1 MHIGMQYEDLLNVK
15 AIDIHINNLYCKISE
30 KDNAAKLHFKNDKM
44 YKALKNNLYEYKKLL
59 QSHTKI
65 MVMVKASA
73 YGAGLAEVAQLMESE
88 KVDYLTVAYI
98 DEGVLLRE
106 AGIKIPILV
115 LNPEPAGFDALF
127 RYQLEKLIFSSPT
140 PL

>member
-1 MHIGMQYEDLLNVK
+1 MKV
-15 AIDIHINNLYCKISE
+15 
-30 KDNAAKLHFKNDKM
+30 
-44 YKALKNNLYEYKKLL
+44 
-59 QSHTKI
+59 

-127 RYQLEKLIFSSPT
+127 RYQLEPEIFLIGPKTFENKLLHLQDKINQL
-140 PL
+140 PLTTL